1 MLLLK
6 YNADV
11 MVYNAEG
18 RLAKDVTRNT
28 EIKSFIEGQNQFFLI
43 KICINIV
50 KCFCGTKYGRGIISQ
65 VLCTLQGVTQN
76 FLGKKEGS
84 QPSES

>member
-28 EIKSFIEGQNQFFLI
+28 EIKSFIEGQNQFFSH
-43 KICINIV
+43 K
-50 KCFCGTKYGRGIISQ
+50 KYA
-65 VLCTLQGVTQN
+65 
-76 FLGKKEGS
+76 
-84 QPSES
+84 